1 MEASLKQIGQNL
13 ILVVDGVTH
22 TKKFSEKEDREN
34 VKSLFEGFKNEKNRR
49 KQESAI
55 KNILKMFTAVTEK
68 AKETEKV
75 KKKIVKKVEKET
87 KQNTIS
93 KLEEENKKLR
103 QQLSDLESKSNVKQT
118 PSSIGTRR
126 SGEY

>member
-22 TKKFSEKEDREN
+22 TKKFSEKEDCEN